1 MNIQIKEMY
10 SLKEVQVNTK
20 ATNNDEYLNRV
31 WNELPTPG
39 IVDGGLF
46 CIWWSILVGK
56 SGPAG
61 FYCKIKYG
69 MMLEFPTLQICI

>member
-39 IVDGGLF
+39 IFDGWLF
-46 CIWWSILVGK
+46 CIWWTI
-56 SGPAG
+56 
-61 FYCKIKYG
+61 F
-69 MMLEFPTLQICI
+69 